1 MLIID
6 NDFDKI
12 MPPVRCSNIGRRR
25 RNADRVSNVRDR
37 ETEEERR
44 QRLEAN
50 RIRISQA
57 RYTTTSE
64 EPIASTSRARQ
75 QNIRSNVTITYER
88 LAFRYDATVD
98 YAGDKSVDFGT
109 ISIIC
114 QYCNALRFQ
123 LEPQG
128 LCCANGKVKLPQLT
142 TPPEPLNSLLSGQVP
157 LSKHFLQNIQSYNS
171 VFQMT
176 SFGANIIEERGFNPT
191 FKVPIFLFCDSHTI
205 HQRWANFNCK
215 DN

>member
-1 MLIID
+1 
-6 NDFDKI
+6 
-12 MPPVRCSNIGRRR
+12 MPRVRRSHIGRRT
-25 RNADRVSNVRDR
+25 RNANRIYNFRNR
-37 ETEEERR
+37 ETEEDHS
-44 QRLEAN
+44 QRLDSN
-50 RIRISQA
+50 RIRNSQA
-57 RYTTTSE
+57 RNNTSE

-75 QNIRSNVTITYER
+75 QNIRTNVGITYER

-109 ISIIC
+109 MRIIC
-114 QYCNALRFQ
+114 QYCNALKFQ

-142 TPPEPLNSLLSGQVP
+142 TPPEPLNSLLSGQGS
-157 LSKHFLQNIQSYNS
+157 LSKHFMQNIQSYNS

-191 FKVPIFLFCDSHTI
+191 FKVQIFLFFDSHHRLYI
-205 HQRWANFNCK
+205 RVGKILIVKKKN
-215 DN
+215 